1 MLSRS
6 ASSGKPD
13 SNSLDCIVA
22 WYFCGV
28 VVSVWLGYLLLRM
41 LFGDAVVSAWL
52 GYSLSQMLFPCQSC
66 IIASAIYLFHDLQIL
81 ISEKRYPQFTYSK
94 TCRCQPPQN
103 CICNLLISNLADT
116 SNTSS
121 FTQLKFH
128 DMVLLHLQGI
138 SFLWIF

>member
-1 MLSRS
+1 MGVQQTLDEAGVNNKRLCSLAQLRR
-6 ASSGKPD
+6 ASPTPIRQIAQLLG
-13 SNSLDCIVA
+13 I
-22 WYFCGV
+22 FV
-28 VVSVWLGYLLLRM
+28 VCRGICMARIFAVSDA
-41 LFGDAVVSAWL
+41 FFDAVVSAWMRYL
-52 GYSLSQMLFPCQSC
+52 LLQMLFSCQSC

-121 FTQLKFH
+121 FT
-128 DMVLLHLQGI
+128 
-138 SFLWIF
+138 